1 MKPDRTEPLDPDGPV
16 VSAVEAELR
25 RALRPVDPPAG
36 FTDRVLQRA
45 ALQTGRAAER
55 PARAVPGLSLARW
68 ATAAALV
75 LAVSGGLWYR
85 AEERRRERGEEA
97 RRQVLLSLEITG
109 TKLRAVQLKLNR
121 LPSQGESRQ

>member
-1 MKPDRTEPLDPDGPV
+1 MTSDKNDPNDPLDPAVP
-16 VSAVEAELR
+16 AVEDALR
-25 RALRPVDPPAG
+25 RALRSVDPPAG
-36 FTDRVLQRA
+36 FADRVIQRA
-45 ALQTGRAAER
+45 ASRAGRTERPVRAA
-55 PARAVPGLSLARW
+55 VVVSLARW

-109 TKLRAVQLKLNR
+109 AKLRAVQMKLNR
-121 LPSQGESRQ
+121 VPSRGESQQ